1 MFLYMYKSS
10 LLEGLELLGKKVPK
24 VTEPV
29 KAQPTKAKRK
39 KSGCNCGKK
48 LAK

>member
-1 MFLYMYKSS
+1 MHRSS

-29 KAQPTKAKRK
+29 KPQPTKAKRK